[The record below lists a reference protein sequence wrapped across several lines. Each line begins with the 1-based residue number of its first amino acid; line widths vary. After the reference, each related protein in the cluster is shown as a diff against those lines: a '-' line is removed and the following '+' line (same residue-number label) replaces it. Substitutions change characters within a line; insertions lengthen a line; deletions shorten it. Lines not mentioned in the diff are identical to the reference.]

1 MTCKVLEGKG
11 WRIGWDP
18 SADSFCGLLAG
29 QSWALELTAKEFK
42 DFCRLARELDSTM
55 SAMTEQLMDEERLAC
70 EQETETIW
78 LEAEG
83 FPSRYSLHFILL
95 TGRKC
100 EGEWPAEAVPQLIT
114 ALNQP
119 LFSDII

>member
-1 MTCKVLEGKG
+1 MIRKVLEGEG
-11 WRIGWDP
+11 WRLGWNP
-18 SADSFCGLLAG
+18 NADSFCGLLAG
-29 QSWALELTAKEFK
+29 QSWALEMAAREFK
-42 DFCRLARELDSTM
+42 DFCRLVRELDSTM
-55 SAMTEQLMDEERLAC
+55 SAMAEQLMDEERLTC

-83 FPSRYSLHFILL
+83 FPTRYGLRFILL

-100 EGEWPAEAVPQLIT
+100 EGEWPADVVPQLIT

-119 LFSDII
+119 PFSDIR